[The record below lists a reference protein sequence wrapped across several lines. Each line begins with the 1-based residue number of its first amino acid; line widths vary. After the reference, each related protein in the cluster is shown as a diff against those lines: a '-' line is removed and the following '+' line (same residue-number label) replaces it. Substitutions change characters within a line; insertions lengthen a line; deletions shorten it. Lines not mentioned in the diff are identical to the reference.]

1 MASATIRIAGT
12 ADEELATI
20 ARIVNAVT
28 PDDPA
33 SIDEMRWADATYPG
47 TVRFL
52 AEIDERPI
60 GVATVGRIYMHP
72 PEFDALWATISVLA
86 DERRRGVGTLLLGA
100 VSTQARAA
108 GKGWLHVPA
117 GDARPEGI
125 EFLVHRGFTEYER
138 AKAVRLDLADRSAP
152 AVDLPAGARLTTLA
166 AEPELVEGVH
176 AVAVEAFPDI
186 PGGKEPDA
194 VGDLAEFRAR
204 DVDRAS
210 IPADAYFVAVDETTG
225 RVIGYASLMLLPGSR
240 SVAWHDMT
248 AVVRDWRGRG
258 VAGALKRAT
267 IGWAIDHGLEALET
281 GNDVDNLPMRAV
293 NARLGFQPLPDL
305 VMMRGRP
312 FGGMMDG

>member
-1 MASATIRIAGT
+1 MTVTIRVAGT
-12 ADEELATI
+12 DDADLGLI
-20 ARIVNAVT
+20 AAIVNEVT

-52 AEIDERPI
+52 AELDGRPV

-72 PEFDALWATISVLA
+72 PEFDALWATVSVLA
-86 DERRRGVGTLLLGA
+86 DARRRGIGQRLLEA
-100 VSTQARAA
+100 VSERARAA

-125 EFLVHRGFTEYER
+125 EFLARRGFTEYER
-138 AKAVRLDLADRSAP
+138 AKLVRLDLVGRSAP
-152 AVDLPAGARLTTLA
+152 PIELPAGVRLTTLA
-166 AEPELVEGVH
+166 AEPDLVEGVH
-176 AVAVEAFPDI
+176 GVALEAFPDI

-210 IPADAYFVAVDETTG
+210 IPADAFFVAIDAATG
-225 RVIGYASLMLLPGSR
+225 RVVGYASLMMLPGSR
-240 SVAWHDMT
+240 TVAWHDMT
-248 AVVRDWRGRG
+248 AVVREWRGRG

-267 IGWAIDHGLEALET
+267 IGWAIDNGLEALET
-281 GNDVDNLPMRAV
+281 GNDVDNRPMRAV
-293 NARLGFQPLPDL
+293 NARLGFRPLPDL

>member
-1 MASATIRIAGT
+1 MTAAIREAGHDD
-12 ADEELATI
+12 ADLGLIVA
-20 ARIVNAVT
+20 IVNAVT

-52 AEIDERPI
+52 ADLDGRPV

-86 DERRRGVGTLLLGA
+86 EARRRGVGQQLLEA
-100 VSTQARAA
+100 VSARARAA

-125 EFLVHRGFTEYER
+125 EFLARRGFTEYER
-138 AKAVRLDLADRSAP
+138 AKLVRLDLAGLPVPS
-152 AVDLPAGARLTTLA
+152 VDLPAGVRLTTVA
-166 AEPELVEGVH
+166 AEPDLVEGIH
-176 AVAVEAFPDI
+176 RVALEAFPDI

-210 IPADAYFVAVDETTG
+210 IPPDAFFVAVDAATG

-240 SVAWHDMT
+240 TVAWHDMT

-267 IGWAIDHGLEALET
+267 IGWAIANRLEALET

-293 NARLGFQPLPDL
+293 NARLGFRPLPDL

-312 FGGMMDG
+312 FGGIMDG